1 VIVREAL
8 VSDPRVLQA
17 GAAAQEAAAVLVKP
31 NVESVLVVDGD
42 QLVGLLTTSAIVEA
56 VAAGRD
62 LRTLTA
68 GDLADPDVA
77 TVDPETPLDEAVIL
91 MAESGLERLAVT
103 EDGRLLGIL
112 PREPVVR
119 RLAEDEPPPPPDAE
133 DDG

>member
-8 VSDPRVLQA
+8 VSDPRVLEA
-17 GAAAQEAAAVLVKP
+17 GAPAQEAAAVLVKP
-31 NVESVLVVDGD
+31 NVESVLVVDGET
-42 QLVGLLTTSAIVEA
+42 LVGLLTTSAIVEA

-62 LRTLTA
+62 LRALTA

-77 TVDPETPLDEAVIL
+77 TVDPETPLDEAVLL

-103 EDGRLLGIL
+103 ENGRLLGIL

-119 RLAEDEPPPPPDAE
+119 RLAEDEPPPPDAE
-133 DDG
+133 DA

>member
-31 NVESVLVVDGD
+31 NVESVFVVDGEA
-42 QLVGLLTTSAIVEA
+42 LVGLLTTRAIVEA

-62 LRTLTA
+62 LRALTA

-77 TVDPETPLDEAVIL
+77 TVDPETPLDEAVLL
-91 MAESGLERLAVT
+91 MAESELERLAVT
-103 EDGRLLGIL
+103 EKGRLLGIL

-119 RLAEDEPPPPPDAE
+119 RLAEDEPPPPDAE
-133 DDG
+133 DA

>member
-1 VIVREAL
+1 
-8 VSDPRVLQA
+8 
-17 GAAAQEAAAVLVKP
+17 
-31 NVESVLVVDGD
+31 
-42 QLVGLLTTSAIVEA
+42 
-56 VAAGRD
+56 
-62 LRTLTA
+62 
-68 GDLADPDVA
+68 
-77 TVDPETPLDEAVIL
+77 

>member
-8 VSDPRVLQA
+8 VSDPRVLEA
-17 GAAAQEAAAVLVKP
+17 GAPAQEAAAVLVKP
-31 NVESVLVVDGD
+31 NVESVLVVDGEA
-42 QLVGLLTTSAIVEA
+42 LVGLLTTSAIVEA

-62 LRTLTA
+62 LRALTA

-77 TVDPETPLDEAVIL
+77 TVDPETPLDEAVLL

-103 EDGRLLGIL
+103 ENGRLLGIL

-119 RLAEDEPPPPPDAE
+119 RLAEDEPPPPDE
-133 DDG
+133 GETL

>member
-8 VSDPRVLQA
+8 VSDPRVLEA
-17 GAAAQEAAAVLVKP
+17 GAPAQEAAAVLVKP
-31 NVESVLVVDGD
+31 NVESVLVVDGEA
-42 QLVGLLTTSAIVEA
+42 LVGLLTTSAIVEA

-62 LRTLTA
+62 LPALTA

-77 TVDPETPLDEAVIL
+77 TVDPETPLDEAVLL

-103 EDGRLLGIL
+103 ENGRLLGIL

-119 RLAEDEPPPPPDAE
+119 RLAEDEPPPPDE
-133 DDG
+133 GETL

>member
-8 VSDPRVLQA
+8 VSDPRVLEA
-17 GAAAQEAAAVLVKP
+17 GAPAQEAAAVLVKP
-31 NVESVLVVDGD
+31 NVESVLVVDGEA
-42 QLVGLLTTSAIVEA
+42 LVGLLTTSAIVEA

-77 TVDPETPLDEAVIL
+77 TVDPETPLDEAVLL

-103 EDGRLLGIL
+103 ESGRLLGIL

-133 DDG
+133 DA

>member
-31 NVESVLVVDGD
+31 NVESVFVVDGEA
-42 QLVGLLTTSAIVEA
+42 LVGLLTTRAIVEA

-62 LRTLTA
+62 LRALTA

-77 TVDPETPLDEAVIL
+77 TVDPETPLDEAVHL

-103 EDGRLLGIL
+103 ENGRLLGIL

-119 RLAEDEPPPPPDAE
+119 RLAEDEPPPPDAE
-133 DDG
+133 DA

>member
-31 NVESVLVVDGD
+31 NVESVFVVDGEAH
-42 QLVGLLTTSAIVEA
+42 VGFLNTRAIVEA

-62 LRTLTA
+62 LRALTA

-77 TVDPETPLDEAVIL
+77 TVDPETPLDEAVLL
-91 MAESGLERLAVT
+91 MAEAGLERLAVT
-103 EDGRLLGIL
+103 ENGRLLGIL

-119 RLAEDEPPPPPDAE
+119 RLAEDEPPPPDAE
-133 DDG
+133 DA